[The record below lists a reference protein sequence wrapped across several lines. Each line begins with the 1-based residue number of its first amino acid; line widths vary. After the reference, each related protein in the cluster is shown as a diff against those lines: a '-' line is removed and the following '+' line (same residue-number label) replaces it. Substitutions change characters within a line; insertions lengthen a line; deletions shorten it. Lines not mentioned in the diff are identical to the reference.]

1 MSHLMFV
8 DDLIGKDSEVA
19 AMLKCLETYCGW
31 SCQATDPAE
40 SSVFVLRCV
49 DGRIVNQ
56 KCHTLGCKKLGLNTN
71 YLGAPLFLSIKKAQ
85 DFDFLRRRV
94 EDRLNGWSCKY
105 LSCAGK
111 GTLIKSMAQSIP
123 SYTMA
128 TFKVPNGVCEMD
140 SAVRQF
146 WWTKK
151 KKFFVLIAITMCP
164 SKIVNSIN
172 LKELGRPFKSYFSPP
187 S

>member
-1 MSHLMFV
+1 MPIVSHLMFV
-8 DDLIGKDSEVA
+8 DDLIAKDSEVA

-40 SSVFVLRCV
+40 SSVFALRCV

-105 LSCAGK
+105 LSWAGK

-151 KKFFVLIAITMCP
+151 KSFLF
-164 SKIVNSIN
+164 
-172 LKELGRPFKSYFSPP
+172 
-187 S
+187 

>member
-1 MSHLMFV
+1 MIWLLKIQKLQQCSSVWILT
-8 DDLIGKDSEVA
+8 VA
-19 AMLKCLETYCGW
+19 G
-31 SCQATDPAE
+31 PAE
-40 SSVFVLRCV
+40 SSVFALRCV

-105 LSCAGK
+105 LSWAGK

-151 KKFFVLIAITMCP
+151 KSFLFWLQLQCVLP
-164 SKIVNSIN
+164 R
-172 LKELGRPFKSYFSPP
+172 LLLQ
-187 S
+187 